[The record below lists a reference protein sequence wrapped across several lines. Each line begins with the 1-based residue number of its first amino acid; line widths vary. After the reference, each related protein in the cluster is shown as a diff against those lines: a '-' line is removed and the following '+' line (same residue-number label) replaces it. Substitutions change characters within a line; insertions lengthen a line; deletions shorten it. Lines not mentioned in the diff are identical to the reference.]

1 MPSKSEAAKAR
12 WEAARKRREAEKKK
26 DEPKK
31 RSMMD
36 SIHNL
41 LKGGRE
47 LVTRPTRAM
56 DKAAKR

>member
-12 WEAARKRREAEKKK
+12 WEAARKRREAEEKK
-26 DEPKK
+26 DQPKK
-31 RSMMD
+31 RGMMD

-47 LVTRPTRAM
+47 LMTRPTREM